1 MRQKRVF
8 RDWQHPRDDA
18 GRFSRTG
25 GASWMKRARER
36 FSDADTSTTGP
47 GGRSRFGRAAKAEA
61 LIRAHERHAAPQR
74 TMGAP
79 GTGRDITAMVDA
91 EMRADYDP
99 GETFF
104 RNGRTSFD
112 DPRSGD
118 FRDPR
123 DYRLTRLVRAQGWGT
138 PGTGSRAEVDARIAD
153 GWAEAFRGVRPHGD
167 STAEGQIEAMRD
179 SPDFEYGSGIYGNGI
194 YFSADRRVADTFS
207 RADPDSPKHTTD
219 QGAVVRVAISP
230 HARVVDHDALLAEKA
245 AWLKA
250 NGRGVLADGTLDLV
264 LDEGR
269 FAAMMGYDVIVV
281 RNKQDGHWNVG
292 VNAKGRKVKTRSK
305 ATQYVVLNR
314 GAMIVEEV

>member
-18 GRFSRTG
+18 GRFSRAG
-25 GASWMKRARER
+25 GASWLKRVRER
-36 FSDADTSTTGP
+36 FSNADTSTTGVD
-47 GGRSRFGRAAKAEA
+47 GGSRFSKAAKAEA
-61 LIRAHERHAAPQR
+61 LLRAHERYGGPGR
-74 TMGAP
+74 VTGAP
-79 GTGRDITAMVDA
+79 GTGRDISPAVDV

-112 DPRSGD
+112 DPRSGSLS
-118 FRDPR
+118 DPR

-138 PGTGSRAEVDARIAD
+138 PEVGDRATVDARITD
-153 GWAEAFRGVRPHGD
+153 GWTEAFRGVRPHGD
-167 STAEGQIEAMRD
+167 STAESQVEAMRS

-207 RADPDSPKHTTD
+207 RHDPDAPKHATD

-230 HARVVDHDALLAEKA
+230 DARVVDHDALLEEKT
-245 AWLKA
+245 AWFRA
-250 NGRGVLADGTLDLV
+250 NGRGILADGTLDLA

-269 FAAMMGYDVIVV
+269 FAAMMGYDVIAV

-292 VNAKGRKVKTRSK
+292 VNAKGRKTKTRSK

-314 GAMIVEEV
+314 GAMIVEEA